1 MPRTYIKRSL
11 RLGAVLLGALA
22 VMGFRMA
29 FTPDAPGAT
38 PSLSPEPSSTTPV
51 AVRSPGARPVL
62 DANVGGTPVPSA
74 RQEQG
79 PGALPPRT
87 PHARDPQEWQGMQV
101 DLSVRAMCGEANHCG
116 LAASCM
122 EGRCGP
128 CGTDSDCSASEACV
142 LDHCVPRENVACR
155 TRHDCAGG
163 QLCALSGYSSD
174 PRGNGEMRAYC
185 LDSSGGMPRPAE
197 PTRAAP
203 ADPSQPRE
211 PVVYDELMQRLSSE
225 GH

>member
-1 MPRTYIKRSL
+1 MPRTYVKRSL

-29 FTPDAPGAT
+29 FTPDSPGAT
-38 PSLSPEPSSTTPV
+38 PSLTPEPSSAPQV
-51 AVRSPGARPVL
+51 AARSPGARPVL
-62 DANVGGTPVPSA
+62 EANAGGTPVPTA

-79 PGALPPRT
+79 PGALPPRM
-87 PHARDPQEWQGMQV
+87 PHARAPQEWQGMQV

-116 LAASCM
+116 LAASCT

-128 CGTDSDCSASEACV
+128 CGTDSDCSTNEACV

-155 TRHDCAGG
+155 TRHDCPGG

-174 PRGNGEMRAYC
+174 PRGNAEMRAYC
-185 LDSSGGMPRPAE
+185 LDSSGGTPRPAE
-197 PTRAAP
+197 PTRSAE
-203 ADPSQPRE
+203 ADSSQPRE

-225 GH
+225 GR